1 MATNKLTAKQVEHAK
16 PSSKVYTLGDGEGLI
31 LRVKPTGI
39 RTWVFNYTKPIE
51 KTRSNLTIGNY
62 PSVSLEDARRKAEEF
77 RRLIEA
83 GKDPYF
89 EQQQTEL
96 AERVKAAQTLRAV
109 AKSWHEKK
117 AKTVSDDY
125 ALDISRSLELHILPK
140 LGDYPISSITAPM
153 AIEAIRPLEV
163 KGNLE
168 TIRRLCQRLNEIMTF
183 ATNTGLAPHNPLAGI
198 AVAFDKPKAKNQ
210 LTIDPQELPDL
221 MRTLQRASIKF
232 QTRCLIEFQLHTMLR
247 PAEAATVK
255 WEQIDLYGKVM
266 TVGVKTVGRGKDEQ
280 RQHQVPLS
288 IQVVNLLLEMK
299 KVTGHC
305 EYVFTGDRDKSVHTN
320 TQTANMALKRMGYKG
335 KLVSHGLRSV
345 ASTYL
350 NDQGHDPDL
359 IEVALSHV
367 DKNSVRRAY
376 NRAQY
381 LERRRPLMQAWSDY
395 IEQCATGSVGI
406 ASSNVTPFSRAAE
419 G

>member
-1 MATNKLTAKQVEHAK
+1 MALNKLTAKDVEHAK
-16 PSSKVYTLGDGEGLI
+16 PESKVYTLGDGEGLL
-31 LRVKPTGI
+31 LRVKPTGVK
-39 RTWVFNYTKPIE
+39 TWIFNYTKPIE
-51 KTRSNLTIGNY
+51 KTRSNLTIGNF
-62 PSVSLEDARRKAEEF
+62 PNVSLADARAKAVEF
-77 RRLIEA
+77 RQLIAA
-83 GKDPYF
+83 GKEPYF
-89 EQQQTEL
+89 EQKQAEL
-96 AERVKAAQTLRAV
+96 AKRLEAEQTLRAV
-109 AKSWHEKK
+109 AQYWHEKK

-125 ALDISRSLELHILPK
+125 AVDILRSLELHVLPK
-140 LGDYPISSITAPM
+140 LGNYPITAITAPM

-163 KGNLE
+163 KGNFE
-168 TIRRLCQRLNEIMTF
+168 TIKRVCQRLNEIMTF

-255 WEQIDLYGKVM
+255 WEQINLDEEVM

-359 IEVALSHV
+359 IEAALSHV

-376 NRAQY
+376 NKAQY
-381 LERRRPLMQAWSDY
+381 LERRRPIMQAWSDY

-406 ASSNVTPFSRAAE
+406 ATSNVTPFNRAAQ